1 MFSNPLPLFVML
13 LAGTIAWFS
22 SHLVSIKT
30 YYLAVWLWGKPMA
43 IATIMKG
50 GWLTGLSILEWS
62 AGRAYA
68 VNCIGSGI
76 TGWYDHIW
84 SMGSAPCIAFLSSH
98 IALIG
103 VFLASFSVTFG
114 IFVLWAIKK
123 VENDQHTKDMV
134 EFVKVNVFSSDK
146 SQKIHNPNPNQNQ
159 NQNQNPNQ
167 NPNTYG
173 SSQYNHNSNQY
184 TSY

>member
-1 MFSNPLPLFVML
+1 MLP
-13 LAGTIAWFS
+13 AGTVAWFS

-30 YYLAVWLWGKPMA
+30 YYLAVWLWGKPLA

-98 IALIG
+98 VALIG

-146 SQKIHNPNPNQNQ
+146 SQKTQNPNQNQ
-159 NQNQNPNQ
+159 NPNPNHNPNQ

-173 SSQYNHNSNQY
+173 SSQYNHNQNQY

>member
-22 SHLVSIKT
+22 SHLVYIKT
-30 YYLAVWLWGKPMA
+30 YYLAIWLWAKPMA

-50 GWLTGLSILEWS
+50 GWLAGLSILEWS

-68 VNCIGSGI
+68 VNCIGTGI
-76 TGWYDHIW
+76 SGWYDHIW
-84 SMGSAPCIAFLSSH
+84 SMGSPACIAFLTSH

-103 VFLASFSVTFG
+103 VFLASFFITFC
-114 IFVLWAIKK
+114 IFIFWAMKK
-123 VENDQHTKDMV
+123 VKDDQHTRDMV
-134 EFVKVNVFSSDK
+134 NFVKENVGPSDK
-146 SQKIHNPNPNQNQ
+146 SQKIHNPNP
-159 NQNQNPNQ
+159 